1 MLKRAWCVIVIMW
14 SGLVML
20 NGFTRA
26 NGPTRIDVGLAI
38 APLIVARIA
47 RFVVLGP
54 RPRVATDRFT
64 K

>member
-1 MLKRAWCVIVIMW
+1 MLKRAWFVIAIMW
-14 SGLVML
+14 SGLGML

-26 NGPTRIDVGLAI
+26 NGPTRIHVGLAI

-47 RFVVLGP
+47 RFIVLGL
-54 RPRVATDRFT
+54 RPRGATDRFT